1 MFDAQKSNEL
11 IDLKNKISELN
22 FKLSEYDEKIKS
34 YENQLS
40 SLESSREEIEKDYK
54 ELYTLEN
61 KLLGILA
68 LYDVMFDS
76 YITTQTYDVDDS
88 IQSIYKKV
96 GIGSN
101 YIDVITLLDEPI
113 ERSII
118 FQKLLA

>member
-1 MFDAQKSNEL
+1 M
-11 IDLKNKISELN
+11 
-22 FKLSEYDEKIKS
+22 
-34 YENQLS
+34 
-40 SLESSREEIEKDYK
+40 
-54 ELYTLEN
+54 
-61 KLLGILA
+61 LGILA

-113 ERSII
+113 EKEYNFSETAGVGVEIWKYDGFSIT
-118 FQKLLA
+118 FSDLKVREMKFYRVSELESF